1 MTRVYLC
8 PCCEKPGKPRSTPIP
23 DDKAALAFAR
33 CVAQGWTAERLLA
46 ERAED
51 MDYIAPGMTDW
62 LRRYTLAH

>member
-8 PCCEKPGKPRSTPIP
+8 PCCEQPGKPRVTPLSE
-23 DDKAALAFAR
+23 DDAALGFAL

-51 MDYIAPGMTDW
+51 LDYLSPGMTDW